1 MVNTSMIDD
10 GDVPFFFPEDGP
22 MGGAD
27 SGKSLSDDLW
37 KVMIIDDDLGVHEL
51 TSMVLRR
58 FQFEGRG
65 LDLVSGYS
73 GEEAQRLMQQHP
85 DTAILLL
92 DVVMEREHAGLDVVR
107 FVREG
112 LKNRQVRIILRTGQ
126 PGVAP
131 ELEVITQYDINDYRE
146 KTELTQEKLLTAIV
160 TGLRSFR
167 DLTEVGKHN
176 MGLETVVEATGSLL
190 GVRSERALADAVLH
204 SLETILLTVAG
215 RCCDLSPVGF
225 AAREEEGGCWSIY
238 AGQGSYG
245 SMIGQSLET
254 CASQEVMAMVASMRH
269 SGQQPVFASN
279 WMMTMFPGQL
289 RGRHLLYF
297 ENKFNFNGLNQS
309 LLDMFMA
316 KAALAFRSLGPW

>member
-1 MVNTSMIDD
+1 MDNVTVIEEE
-10 GDVPFFFPEDGP
+10 DVPLFFPEDNLV
-22 MGGAD
+22 GGD
-27 SGKSLSDDLW
+27 NGGNSSPKDLW

-73 GEEAQRLMQQHP
+73 GGEAQILMQQHP

-112 LKNRQVRIILRTGQ
+112 LQNRQVRIILRTGQ

-131 ELEVITQYDINDYRE
+131 ALDVITQYDINDYRE

-167 DLTEVGKHN
+167 DLTEIGKHK
-176 MGLETVVEATGSLL
+176 MGLETVVEATGSLFGL
-190 GVRSERALADAVLH
+190 RSEKTLADAVLK
-204 SLETILLTVAG
+204 SLAIIFLTAEG
-215 RCCDLSPVGF
+215 HGERSPVGF
-225 AAREEEGGCWSIY
+225 AAREEEGVWRIY
-238 AGQGSYG
+238 AGQGHYG
-245 SMIGQSLET
+245 FMVGENLEA
-254 CASQEVMAMVASMRH
+254 CVSREVLAMVASIWR
-269 SGQQPVFASN
+269 SGQQPVFESN
-279 WMMTMFPGQL
+279 RMVTMFPGRFRSRQL
-289 RGRHLLYF
+289 IYF
-297 ENKFNFNGLNQS
+297 ENKFNLNGLDKS
-309 LLDMFMA
+309 LSGMFMA
-316 KAALAFRSLGPW
+316 KVALAFRSL